1 MPITAADLTLRHALR
16 PNDALDGGGPMSV
29 NVVQDALENNVFP
42 DIGSIARAQGELKL
56 RKVYAAVL
64 SANRDAMLDA
74 HVIVETLPV
83 DPAVSVVLLANPGA
97 GSVVSDLTTAVNDSG
112 GEAYNTAG
120 ATPTTAA
127 AAAGAATVKVA
138 GVRRALLP
146 QTRLQ
151 QAVGASLAQQPTS
164 TAQVLALVD
173 AGGGN
178 TVAAYRPRRTL
189 LVPVV
194 TGPQVY
200 SVQLPVG
207 TMPGTEKI
215 ELTLAQTQGS
225 YVQYSSRAVAWAD
238 GSAPDGT
245 PPGSFAVQVSPNGG
259 YAYFSFANINRATG
273 VLSFVLSQAPTGS
286 PIKVSY
292 AESGGTAPLGLGDLA
307 NGGQFDGAGRLQVNL
322 PPGGSL
328 LGARIDNTLYVLG
341 AYVYNWMSLVL
352 NQGGVVANV
361 SNGSVVGTVSAS
373 GELLIPSRAGQ
384 TVAAFVGAA
393 ATGAD
398 TTQSVNLTVETS
410 IDPAT
415 LTVSG
420 NLAGGAPFS
429 ATADA
434 FGVLAS
440 GGVTGNYSAATG
452 ALALQFAQPVLLS
465 TLAYSAMRLAPQ
477 QAVANVW
484 GLDQARIA
492 ADGMVPIVRQG
503 QVAVLRHTLVIGPS
517 VRANGAT
524 VNCGRT
530 DLADVRVIGGDG
542 AAIITGWTADL
553 ATGVV
558 SIDDVTGWAQP
569 VTIEHAIEHVALVTG
584 VPDAATVQLG
594 RALTRPFP
602 AGSVLSTA
610 LLLGDLQATVGA
622 TWTQQTWTQ
631 EWSNAP
637 IGAAISADYQE
648 ASFPIAVTNR
658 GAMTERWALI
668 FKTNTTFDCFGET
681 LGLVGSG
688 TINADFAPVN
698 PATAS
703 PYFTLLATGWGAGWA
718 GGNVLRFNTQGG
730 AAAVWAARCVLPSA
744 PGTTDR
750 VLIGLRGDL
759 DA

>member
-1 MPITAADLTLRHALR
+1 MSITAADLTLRHALR

-56 RKVYAAVL
+56 RKIYAAVL

-74 HVIVETLPV
+74 HVIVETPAA
-83 DPAVSVVLLANPGA
+83 DPAVSVVLLANPAA
-97 GSVVSDLTTAVNDSG
+97 GSVVSDLTAAVNDSG
-112 GEAYNTAG
+112 GETYNTAG

-138 GVRRALLP
+138 GVRRTLLP
-146 QTRLQ
+146 QARLQ
-151 QAVGASLAQQPTS
+151 QAVGGSLAQQPTS

-173 AGGGN
+173 AGSGN
-178 TVAAYRPRRTL
+178 TVPAYRPRRFL

-200 SVQLPVG
+200 QVQLPPG
-207 TMPGTEKI
+207 TLPGTEEI
-215 ELTLAQTQGS
+215 ELMEAQVPGS
-225 YVQYSSRAVAWAD
+225 IIRNIGHAVAYTD
-238 GSAPDGT
+238 GNVPLGLPAGSFRDRSAPN
-245 PPGSFAVQVSPNGG
+245 PL
-259 YAYFSFANINRATG
+259 FSFVNINRTTG
-273 VLSFVLSQAPTGS
+273 VLSFVLNRAPTGGNT
-286 PIKVSY
+286 ITVSY
-292 AESGGTAPLGLGDLA
+292 AESGGTAPLGLGALA
-307 NGGQFDGAGRLQVNL
+307 NGGQFDGAGKLQVNL

-328 LGARIDNTLYVLG
+328 LGARIDNSLYVLG
-341 AYVYNWMSLVL
+341 RYVYSNLYQDMAY
-352 NQGGVVANV
+352 GGVIKSTSGN
-361 SNGSVVGTVSAS
+361 SVVGTVSAS

-384 TVAAFVGAA
+384 TVTAFVGAA

-410 IDPAT
+410 FDPAT
-415 LTVSG
+415 LTVTG

-434 FGVLAS
+434 FGVLAT
-440 GGVTGNYSAATG
+440 GGVTGTYSAANG

-503 QVAVLRHTLVIGPS
+503 QVAVLRHTLAIGPAA
-517 VRANGAT
+517 RANGAT

-542 AAIITGWTADL
+542 AAIIAGWTADL

-558 SIDDVTGWAQP
+558 SIDNVTGWAQP

-622 TWTQQTWTQ
+622 AWTQQTWTQ

-668 FKTNTTFDCFGET
+668 FKTNTTFDCYGET

-688 TINADFAPVN
+688 SINADFAPVN

-703 PYFTLLATGWGAGWA
+703 AYFTLLATGWGAGWA

-750 VLIGLRGDL
+750 VPIGLRGDL